1 MNYQETINKIKA
13 LFEIGMP
20 AAPDATANPDVSGLT
35 DYILQDGTK
44 ISCDKLA
51 IGGVVTINGTPAP
64 DGDHSLQDGTI
75 IQTKGGVIEE
85 ISSPAEE
92 AQDQEVNTDLSTDTA
107 DKTMS
112 TEMTK
117 KMEEMAVHMADMKT
131 KCAGYESKFAEH
143 QAAMTKQQEAIK
155 MLTQMMEKIATMP
168 VDKPAAMATNQFT
181 AQKSEDKEERFQQ
194 MVEAMKK
201 LKTN

>member
-20 AAPDATANPDVSGLT
+20 VAPANPDVSGLT

-44 ISCDKLA
+44 VSINKLEV
-51 IGGVVTINGTPAP
+51 GGLVTINGTPAP
-64 DGDHSLQDGTI
+64 DGEHKVQDGTI
-75 IQTKGGVIEE
+75 VKTKEGVIQE
-85 ISSPAEE
+85 ITSPAEE
-92 AQDQEVNTDLSTDTA
+92 VEGGNVNSDLGKDMEEKTISTD
-107 DKTMS
+107 MG
-112 TEMTK
+112 K
-117 KMEEMAVHMADMKT
+117 KMEDMAVEMAEVKT
-131 KCAGYESKFAEH
+131 KCASYESKMAETE
-143 QAAMTKQQEAIK
+143 AEMKKQKEAIT
-155 MLTQMMEKIATMP
+155 MLTQMIEKMATMP
-168 VDKPAAMATNQFT
+168 VEKPAAMATNQFT

>member
-13 LFEIGMP
+13 LFDM
-20 AAPDATANPDVSGLT
+20 AAPVMPDMAAPANPDVSGLA

-51 IGGVVTINGTPAP
+51 IGGSVTINGTPAP
-64 DGDHSLQDGTI
+64 DGDHTLQDGTI
-75 IQTKGGVIEE
+75 IQTKDGVIEE

-92 AQDQEVNTDLSTDTA
+92 AQDQEVNTDMTA
-107 DKTMS
+107 ADMKT
-112 TEMTK
+112 
-117 KMEEMAVHMADMKT
+117 KMEEMTQHMADMKT
-131 KCAGYESKFAEH
+131 KCAGYDGKFAEH

-155 MLTQMMEKIATMP
+155 MLTQMMEKMATMP

-181 AQKSEDKEERFQQ
+181 TQKTENKDEMFQS
-194 MVEAMKK
+194 MVEAMNK
-201 LKTN
+201 LKSN